1 MYLDHELLDVENLTH
16 HSLDVKK
23 FYVKNSA
30 MATTAKTQTQERDH
44 IDRFLESIRERLPM
58 LDPEVEGIV
67 DRIGGLSRRF
77 KRAMDETLD
86 EFNLDWVEY
95 KLLGLLTRE
104 GEVYRS
110 SPGKLARLMELSSGA
125 ITNRLD
131 RMEDAGLLRRLPDPD
146 DRRGILVELTPDG
159 KQVYE
164 EAVGVQGR
172 KESLIASAL
181 SAPEK
186 KQLNALLRRLM
197 IEFERAEGGPPPED
211 CA

>member
-1 MYLDHELLDVENLTH
+1 
-16 HSLDVKK
+16 
-23 FYVKNSA
+23 
-30 MATTAKTQTQERDH
+30 MATKTQTQERDH
-44 IDRFLESIRERLPM
+44 IDRFLDTIRERLPM

-67 DRIGGLSRRF
+67 DRIGGLQRRF

-86 EFNLDWVEY
+86 EFNLDWAEY

-110 SPGKLARLMELSSGA
+110 SPGKLARIMELSSGA
-125 ITNRLD
+125 MTNRLD
-131 RMEDAGLLRRLPDPD
+131 RLEQAGLVRRMPDPD

-159 KQVYE
+159 KRVYE
-164 EAVGVQGR
+164 DAIGVQGR
-172 KESLIASAL
+172 KESLVASAL
-181 SAPEK
+181 TVPEK

-211 CA
+211 C